1 MQRPVCKRRAEK
13 GERFLLSYSLGD
25 LADAIG
31 ARLIGDPGIV
41 IDEIAPLAEAGR
53 RAVTFLSNRRY
64 RSSLSTTSA
73 GAVILAPE
81 FEDECPV
88 PALVI
93 EDPYLGYALA
103 ASLLSSPIESLPGVA
118 PSAIIDPGAE
128 VAADASIGAHCVIEA
143 GATVGAGTAIAAGT
157 CIGRNSSVGPH
168 GRIAHGVVICHEVSI
183 GARAVVHPGVVIGA
197 DGFGIANDNGVWI
210 KIPQLG
216 GVRIGDDVEVGA
228 NTTIDRGA
236 LGDTVIEDGVKLD
249 NLIQIGH
256 NVHVGAHTAIAAC
269 VAVGGSARIGRRCT
283 IMGAASIAG
292 HLEIADDVQLT
303 ATSAVPN
310 SIRSAGIYS
319 SGMPVQENRA
329 WRRNIARLR
338 QLDDMARR
346 LRAIER
352 RLEESGQGDGAA

>member
-1 MQRPVCKRRAEK
+1 MRSQPWRKR
-13 GERFLLSYSLGD
+13 GG
-25 LADAIG
+25 
-31 ARLIGDPGIV
+31 
-41 IDEIAPLAEAGR
+41 

-64 RSSLSTTSA
+64 RSCLSSTQA

-81 FEDECPV
+81 FLDECPV
-88 PALVI
+88 AALVI
-93 EDPYLGYALA
+93 QDPYLGYAHA
-103 ASLLSSPIESLPGVA
+103 ASLLSSPVESSPGVA
-118 PSAIIDPGAE
+118 PSAVIDPDAD

-143 GATVGAGTAIAAGT
+143 GATVGTGTVVSAGS
-157 CIGRNSSVGPH
+157 CIGRHSSVGPH
-168 GRIAHGVVICHEVSI
+168 GRIAQGVVICHGVSI
-183 GARAVVHPGVVIGA
+183 GARAVIHPGVVIGA
-197 DGFGIANDNGVWI
+197 DGFGIAKDNGVWI

-269 VAVGGSARIGRRCT
+269 VAIGGSARIGRRCT

-346 LRAIER
+346 LRAMER
-352 RLEESGQGDGAA
+352 RLEESGRGKGDGAA